1 MKQSETHTE
10 VPAPTRVGRGSSGL
24 GLFAE
29 TSIAKGGFI
38 IEYTGERITVDEA
51 DMRGGQYLFQV
62 TDTLTIDGRD
72 RSNKARYINHSC
84 KPNAEAEHLE
94 DGDRIF
100 IRAKKSI
107 KPGEEITYHYGKEFF
122 ETYIKPKGCRCIK
135 CATPGKI

>member
-1 MKQSETHTE
+1 MEASETHTE

-72 RSNKARYINHSC
+72 SSNKARYINHSC

-100 IRAKKSI
+100 IRAKKTI
-107 KPGEEITYHYGKEFF
+107 ATPAQKNYPTRKKIY